1 MYTTPYLDKIQSTK
15 DLKKL
20 LIPELDDLASEIRR
34 TIVAEKSNF
43 LGSSLGV
50 VELSIALNYVF
61 SEPEDKVLWD
71 IGHQK
76 QPYNILLEK
85 IGIIDQDPVSSTKP
99 ACVLS
104 KAVGH
109 AVCRDMNDRNYD
121 IVSIVGDMSLS
132 SGQAFEAMN
141 HAGSIAAKMLVILND
156 NVESADNYGGAF
168 GYYLKQLHSKHF
180 KDQPCLFEDLGFNY
194 IGPVDGHNIEKLIQI
209 FTEIKN
215 SKEQTPFFLHMK
227 TKKGRGHAPTEADAD
242 SSNNILNFD
251 CANNNVQNKKVEK
264 TPPFFAC
271 KALIEAAHLDPK
283 IMVVSLS
290 MSNYNSPFLAFK
302 DLFPERYIDVGVSE
316 GHAISLACTLATQGF
331 KPYVILYSNMLQRVL
346 DQALVDACVQSYP
359 VRFIIDHSSILLHSS
374 QHAGFFDSTFLGSL
388 SNLVLMSPGSQEDIE
403 SMIQFSAKNLTSPC
417 VLRLSKELSL
427 SLGARKPV
435 ELGIGNIIK
444 RGGKVALLS
453 YGNVLQDCIEAAELL
468 DANGISTTVA
478 DARFLQPLDERML
491 VNLADEHD
499 LIVSVEENASGGLS
513 SHVLRVLNTFGLL
526 NNKFQYHPIYIKELD
541 DLKNDHNVIT
551 PEKIFNTI
559 HNLLTIEDDN
569 DTFYSVV

>member
-1 MYTTPYLDKIQSTK
+1 MYSTPYLDKINSIK
-15 DLKKL
+15 SLKQL
-20 LIPELDDLASEIRR
+20 MIPELEDLACEIRR
-34 TIVAEKSNF
+34 IIVAENSHF

-61 SEPEDKVLWD
+61 NEHQDKVLWD

-76 QPYNILLEK
+76 KSYKILVEK
-85 IGIIDQDPVSSTKP
+85 IGIVDPDPVSSAKP

-109 AVCRDMNDRNYD
+109 AVSRDMNKRSYD
-121 IVSIVGDMSLS
+121 IVSVVGDMSLS

-156 NVESADNYGGAF
+156 NVDSIDNYGGAF

-180 KDQPCLFEDLGFNY
+180 TDQPCLFEDLGFNY
-194 IGPVDGHNIEKLIQI
+194 IGPVDGHNIEELIRI
-209 FTEIKN
+209 FKDIKN
-215 SKEQTPFFLHMK
+215 SKEQTPFFLHIK
-227 TKKGRGHAPTEADAD
+227 TKKGKGHPPAEADANY
-242 SSNNILNFD
+242 SNNILHFD
-251 CANNNVQNKKVEK
+251 RAHHHVQNKKTDKE
-264 TPPFFAC
+264 PPFFAC
-271 KALIEAAHLDPK
+271 KSLIEVAHLDPK
-283 IMVVSLS
+283 IVVVSLS
-290 MSNYNSPFLAFK
+290 MANYNSPFLAFK
-302 DLFPERYIDVGVSE
+302 DLFPERYIDAGVSE

-359 VRFIIDHSSILLHSS
+359 VRFIIDHSSILFHSS

-403 SMIQFSAKNLTSPC
+403 SMIQFSAKDLTSPC
-417 VLRLSKELSL
+417 VIRLSRELSL
-427 SLGARKPV
+427 SLDIKKPV
-435 ELGIGNIIK
+435 ELGLGNIIK
-444 RGGKVALLS
+444 KGDKVALLS
-453 YGNVLQDCIEAAELL
+453 YGNVLQDCLEASELL
-468 DANGISTTVA
+468 EAKGVSTTVA
-478 DARFLQPLDERML
+478 DARFLKPLDERML
-491 VNLADEHD
+491 VNLSNEHD

-513 SHVLRVLNTFGLL
+513 SHVLRVLNNFGLL
-526 NNKFQYHPIYIKELD
+526 SPKLQYHPIYLKELN

-559 HNLLTIEDDN
+559 LSLLTIEDESN
-569 DTFYSVV
+569 TFYSVV